1 MFTRSQKPEKISDKL
16 QTIDPKGAP
25 ARPTAS
31 AAPPGDAA
39 AQPPAQSTAK
49 STAATAAAPNVTSQS
64 SAPAAAEMPDLP
76 PEELKRRSA
85 AIKLVSAAFGQ
96 VVSVLMR
103 APHYK
108 HYSLADL
115 EWMVVPPLVTSQF
128 SIVEAQSR
136 KNGMSAPV
144 CVVLWANVS
153 AEVDARLSAS
163 PGEQI
168 RLKPNEWRSG
178 DILWVIDAIGD
189 ARAVT
194 AVLKRLRENEWQGR
208 AVKIRTRTKEGKAVV
223 RVLEAKPLVAAGT
236 PPAS

>member
-1 MFTRSQKPEKISDKL
+1 MFTRSKKPEKISDKL
-16 QTIDPKGAP
+16 QQIDPKGA
-25 ARPTAS
+25 AVRPTAS
-31 AAPPGDAA
+31 AAPPTSSGAAMQPSAKPQTA
-39 AQPPAQSTAK
+39 AQADQA
-49 STAATAAAPNVTSQS
+49 
-64 SAPAAAEMPDLP
+64 PDLA
-76 PEELKRRSA
+76 PEELKRRAA

-144 CVVLWANVS
+144 CVVFWANVS

-163 PGEQI
+163 PGEPI

-194 AVLKRLRENEWQGR
+194 AVLKRLRENEWKGR
-208 AVKIRTRTKEGKAVV
+208 AVKIRTRTKDGKAVV
-223 RVLEAKPLVAAGT
+223 RVLDAAPAKAEA
-236 PPAS
+236 PPA

>member
-1 MFTRSQKPEKISDKL
+1 MFTRSKKPDKIGDKL
-16 QTIDPKGAP
+16 QMIDPKAA

-31 AAPPGDAA
+31 AAPP
-39 AQPPAQSTAK
+39 
-49 STAATAAAPNVTSQS
+49 
-64 SAPAAAEMPDLP
+64 PAAASQAAAASAPVSPASQNKEAPPDLP
-76 PEELKRRSA
+76 ADELKRRAA

-144 CVVLWANVS
+144 CVVFWANVS

-163 PGEQI
+163 PGEPI

-194 AVLKRLRENEWQGR
+194 AVLKRLRENEWKAR

-223 RVLEAKPLVAAGT
+223 RVLNPAPAAPAEP
-236 PPAS
+236 PPA

>member
-31 AAPPGDAA
+31 AAAPVDAA
-39 AQPPAQSTAK
+39 APAPAQPA
-49 STAATAAAPNVTSQS
+49 AATSASGAGASGAAGQTTGPT
-64 SAPAAAEMPDLP
+64 AAEMPDLP
-76 PEELKRRSA
+76 PEELKRRAA

-163 PGEQI
+163 PGEPI

-178 DILWVIDAIGD
+178 DVLWVIDAIGD

-208 AVKIRTRTKEGKAVV
+208 AVKIRTRTKEGNAVV
-223 RVLEAKPLVAAGT
+223 RVLEARPPAAG
-236 PPAS
+236 PAPTA

>member
-1 MFTRSQKPEKISDKL
+1 MFTRSKKPEKISDKL
-16 QTIDPKGAP
+16 QQIDPRGAA

-31 AAPPGDAA
+31 AAPP
-39 AQPPAQSTAK
+39 PASE
-49 STAATAAAPNVTSQS
+49 
-64 SAPAAAEMPDLP
+64 AAEQPNAKPQSAAVADQAPDLA
-76 PEELKRRSA
+76 PEELKRRAA

-144 CVVLWANVS
+144 CVVFWANVS

-163 PGEQI
+163 PGEPI

-194 AVLKRLRENEWQGR
+194 AVLKRLRENEWKGR
-208 AVKIRTRTKEGKAVV
+208 AVKIRTRTKDGNAVV
-223 RVLEAKPLVAAGT
+223 RVLDPAPAKAE
-236 PPAS
+236 PPAA

>member
-1 MFTRSQKPEKISDKL
+1 MFGRSKKSDRLGDKIKPLEATAS
-16 QTIDPKGAP
+16 PPAANAANAAAP
-25 ARPTAS
+25 APRPTAS
-31 AAPPGDAA
+31 ASPPAATSPPGGA
-39 AQPPAQSTAK
+39 
-49 STAATAAAPNVTSQS
+49 SQ
-64 SAPAAAEMPDLP
+64 PDLA
-76 PEELKRRSA
+76 PEELKRRAA

-115 EWMVVPPLVTSQF
+115 EWMVVPAMVTGQF

-136 KNGMSAPV
+136 KNGLSAPV
-144 CVVLWANVS
+144 CVVLWASVS
-153 AEVDARLSAS
+153 HDVDQRLSSA
-163 PGEQI
+163 PGEPI

-178 DILWVIDAIGD
+178 DVLWVIDAIGD

-208 AVKIRTRTKEGKAVV
+208 TVKLRTRGKDGKAMI
-223 RVLEAKPLVAAGT
+223 RELAPRQTSQGGESQPVAN
-236 PPAS
+236 

>member
-1 MFTRSQKPEKISDKL
+1 MFTRSKKPEKISDKL
-16 QTIDPKGAP
+16 QQIDPKGA
-25 ARPTAS
+25 AVRPTAS
-31 AAPPGDAA
+31 AAPPTSSGAAMQPSAKPQTA
-39 AQPPAQSTAK
+39 AQADQA
-49 STAATAAAPNVTSQS
+49 
-64 SAPAAAEMPDLP
+64 PDLA
-76 PEELKRRSA
+76 PEELKRRAA

-144 CVVLWANVS
+144 CVVFWANVS

-163 PGEQI
+163 PGEPI

-194 AVLKRLRENEWQGR
+194 AVLKRIRENEWKGR
-208 AVKIRTRTKEGKAVV
+208 AVKIRTRTKDGKAVV
-223 RVLEAKPLVAAGT
+223 RVLDAAPAKAEA
-236 PPAS
+236 PPA